1 MTHLHLPRSL
11 SLLLA
16 KRYLLP
22 TLVIGVVAVA
32 LILSSYSCSRT
43 GEPLQSG
50 PQTMKEVMAVAE
62 KLGLHYR
69 GDQQDGTVNARLTI
83 SESPLTW
90 ERANALQLNPQ
101 DQAAWNGTL
110 VVFHRGWNGV
120 QTMSDSQ
127 FKVWGKF
134 FLYGDPSL
142 IKQLMATTI
151 SEESAGN

>member
-1 MTHLHLPRSL
+1 L

-22 TLVIGVVAVA
+22 TLVIGIVAVA
-32 LILSSYSCSRT
+32 LILSSHSGSRRV
-43 GEPLQSG
+43 EPSQSD
-50 PQTMKEVMAVAE
+50 PQIMQEVMAIAE

-101 DQAAWNGTL
+101 NKSAWNGTI
-110 VVFHRGWNGV
+110 VVFRRSWNGV
-120 QTMSDSQ
+120 QTMSNVQ
-127 FKVWGKF
+127 FEVWGNF

-142 IKQLMATTI
+142 IKRLTAPAT
-151 SEESAGN
+151 SEESPGN